1 MTKSR
6 EMLFVI
12 FSHLIKLHYLDKIIM
27 DVIMLVLTR
36 RAGETLII
44 GDNIKITILAIKGSQ
59 VRVGIDA
66 PKDISIQRS
75 ELLDEKLEEGEGINV
90 IAFVK

>member
-1 MTKSR
+1 
-6 EMLFVI
+6 MLFVI